1 MEYQN
6 DIVENLLRNYYSLD
20 SSDDAMLRD
29 YKIDLDI
36 ALSKLKEYSSV
47 LYLTIVN
54 VFVNGMPIQEQARI
68 DDVSRMQVSRRLHDA
83 LHVLTMIMNGE
94 VL

>member
-6 DIVENLLRNYYSLD
+6 DIVENLLRNYYSLNTT
-20 SSDDAMLRD
+20 DDLLLRD

-36 ALSKLKEYSSV
+36 ALAKLKEYSGV

-54 VFVNGMPIQEQARI
+54 VFVNGMPIQEQAKL
-68 DDVSRMQVSRRLHDA
+68 DDVSRMQVNRRLHDA